1 MTPLAPTTVT
11 WSPSDLVARHATS
24 DAIVRVGGRVRLAGT
39 GAELHDALGS
49 CALLAAVGDASV
61 TSLADG
67 DLAVVEGRLREGALD
82 DARVVWRTAAAPAA
96 DVSRIADRGV
106 GRALAARARAVA
118 AVRGVFEAAGFLEVD
133 TPARV
138 PCPGLDVH
146 LDAFRVETAGPPR
159 WLSTSPEYQMK
170 RLLTGG
176 IPRCFQL
183 ARCFRRDEL
192 GDRHEPEFT
201 MLEWYRGFGT
211 VDEII
216 ADTEAVCVA
225 VAAACG
231 RGDLRVD
238 GRSIALDRPFPRIT
252 VAEAFARFAGIGEA
266 EVLRLAHE
274 DEDRFFL
281 VLVERV
287 EPAIAALPGAVV
299 LHRYPGPFASLAR
312 LCDDDPR
319 WAERFEVYAGGVE
332 LCNGFGELTDAVEQ
346 RARFERDRAARA
358 RTGRD
363 VYPLDERFLGALVEG
378 MPPAAGNALGFDRL
392 LAAALGARRI
402 ADVIAVPEAEL

>member
-1 MTPLAPTTVT
+1 MAPG
-11 WSPSDLVARHATS
+11 ARA
-24 DAIVRVGGRVRLAGT
+24 RVGGRVRLAG
-39 GAELHDALGS
+39 GSPELHDALGA
-49 CALLAAVGDASV
+49 C
-61 TSLADG
+61 SLIPADG
-67 DLAVVEGRLREGALD
+67 DRSVPSLGDGELAVVEGRPDRGSLVE
-82 DARVVWRTAAAPAA
+82 ARVTWRAAATPGP
-96 DVSRIADRGV
+96 DVGRIADRGV

-118 AVRGVFEAAGFLEVD
+118 AVRALFDGEGFLEVD

-146 LDAFRVETAGPPR
+146 LDAFRVDAGGAPR

-170 RLLTGG
+170 RMLAGG

-211 VDEII
+211 VDEVI

-231 RGDLRVD
+231 RDDLRLEDRAITV
-238 GRSIALDRPFPRIT
+238 ARPFPRIS
-252 VAEAFARFAGIGEA
+252 VAEAFQRFAGIAED

-281 VLVERV
+281 ILVDRV

-299 LHRYPGPFASLAR
+299 LHRYPAPFASLAR

-332 LCNGFGELTDAVEQ
+332 LCNGFGELTDAAEQ

-358 RTGRD
+358 RLGKD

-392 LAAALGARRI
+392 LALAFGARRI
-402 ADVIAVPEAEL
+402 ADVMAVPEAEL